1 MRLTQ
6 HAKVRIRERNI
17 SSSEIQDLIDNG
29 VYLVNRHNPER
40 FTLVHKDRSKRLAM
54 VLSNDKQVVI
64 TIMYQG
70 GTK

>member
-6 HAKVRIRERNI
+6 HAKIRIIDRNI
-17 SSSEIQDLIDNG
+17 SSNEIQDLINNG

-54 VLSNDKQVVI
+54 ILSQDKSTVI